1 MLDQRGDTSGMLL
14 SGEGGT
20 ARGLGNLTLRAGD
33 GGEGAECPLLA
44 YP

>member
-1 MLDQRGDTSGMLL
+1 VLGQHSDTGMVL

-20 ARGLGNLTLRAGD
+20 ARGLGDLTLRAGD
-33 GGEGAECPLLA
+33 GGGGAECTLLA

>member
-1 MLDQRGDTSGMLL
+1 MLGQSDGTSGMLL

-20 ARGLGNLTLRAGD
+20 AKGIGRITLRAGD
-33 GGEGAECPLLA
+33 GGGGAECTLLA